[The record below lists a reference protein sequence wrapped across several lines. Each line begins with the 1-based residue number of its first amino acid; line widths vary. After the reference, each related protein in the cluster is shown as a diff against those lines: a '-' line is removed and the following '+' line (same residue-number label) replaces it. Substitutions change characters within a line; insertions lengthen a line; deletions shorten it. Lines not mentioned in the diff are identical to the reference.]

1 MQHQRRKEFV
11 VQHKAVTERE
21 SPWSTRALKNVSFD
35 IIIDETNPDVT
46 SLGERIQD

>member
-1 MQHQRRKEFV
+1 MQHKV
-11 VQHKAVTERE
+11 VTERE

-35 IIIDETNPDVT
+35 INIDETSPDVT